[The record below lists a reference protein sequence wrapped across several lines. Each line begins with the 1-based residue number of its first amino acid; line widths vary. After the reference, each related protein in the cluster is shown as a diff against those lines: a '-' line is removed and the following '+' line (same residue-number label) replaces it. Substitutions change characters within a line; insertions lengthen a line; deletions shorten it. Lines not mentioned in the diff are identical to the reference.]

1 MPSADQSEILSIIGN
16 IYDCVL
22 RPEDWPDVLKKIAT
36 RVGGLNA
43 SISIQDPLSKTGSF
57 FVDWAVPP
65 DAIRQYNEKYAS
77 LNPAMTSG
85 WYCEIDDPIS
95 AARYVGPPQY
105 FGSRYAREFLKPLG
119 WGDAIGSHIAKLSNR
134 YGILCIFG
142 PWSKGTFADP
152 EINFVRS
159 LSPHVRR
166 AVEITELLGQHPS
179 GNAIEASVL
188 DLLRPGVI
196 LLDRLKRI
204 TYCNATAERLIS
216 SSSTIG
222 RRGDHLFVKHAEVS
236 AKLAT
241 AVEIALTGVAEAIP
255 ENGIPLALGE
265 FDGPQ
270 LAAWILPLRRG
281 GSSSRTSPSEPRV
294 AIFLQEIGDRAPL
307 AGEHFVR
314 QFAITQSE
322 CRVLMLLVQGHD
334 VTEIADWLGTSLP
347 TVRTH
352 LARLF
357 AKTNTRSQAQL
368 VGLAM
373 TALSPARLPR
383 VAKNSITEDGSSD
396 A

>member
-1 MPSADQSEILSIIGN
+1 MPSADESEILSIIGR

-22 RPEDWPDVLKKIAT
+22 RPEDWPDVLRTIAT
-36 RVGGLNA
+36 GVGGLNA
-43 SISIQDPLSKTGSF
+43 SISIQDPMSKTGSF

-65 DAIRQYNEKYAS
+65 DAIREYNEKYAS

-95 AARYVGPPQY
+95 AARYVGPPEY

-142 PWSKGTFADP
+142 PWSNGVFTDP

-204 TYCNATAERLIS
+204 TYCNAAAERLIS
-216 SSSTIG
+216 SSSMIS
-222 RRGDHLFVKHAEVS
+222 RRGDHLHLRDAEIS

-241 AVEIALTGVAEAIP
+241 AVDTALTGFAEAIP
-255 ENGIPLALGE
+255 ENGIPLGLGG
-265 FDGPQ
+265 FDGPH

-281 GSSSRTSPSEPRV
+281 GRSKAHPSESQA

-334 VTEIADWLGTSLP
+334 VVDIADWLGISQP

-357 AKTNTRSQAQL
+357 AKTNTKNQAQL
-368 VGLAM
+368 VGFAM
-373 TALSPARLPR
+373 TALSPAHLSGE
-383 VAKNSITEDGSSD
+383 AKVDL
-396 A
+396 

>member
-1 MPSADQSEILSIIGN
+1 MPTADQSDILSIVGK

-22 RPEDWPDVLKKIAT
+22 RPEEWPDVLRTIGT
-36 RVGGLNA
+36 GVGGLNA
-43 SISIQDPLSKTGSF
+43 SISIQDPLSKSGSF

-65 DAIRQYNEKYAS
+65 DAIREYNEKYAS

-95 AARYVGPPQY
+95 AARYVGPPEY

-134 YGILCIFG
+134 YGILCIFA
-142 PWSKGTFADP
+142 PWSKGTFADS
-152 EINFVRS
+152 EISFIRS

-166 AVEITELLGQHPS
+166 AVEITELLGQYPS

-188 DLLRPGVI
+188 DLLRSGVI

-204 TYCNATAERLIS
+204 TYCNAAAERLIS
-216 SSSTIG
+216 SSPTIG
-222 RRGDHLFVKHAEVS
+222 RRGDHLLVKDAEVS

-241 AVEIALTGVAEAIP
+241 AVENALTGLAEAIP

-265 FDGPQ
+265 FDGPH

-281 GSSSRTSPSEPRV
+281 GRSRTSSSEPRV
-294 AIFLQEIGDRAPL
+294 AIFLQEIGKKAPL
-307 AGEHFVR
+307 AGEHFVK

-334 VTEIADWLGTSLP
+334 VVDIADWLGISQP

-357 AKTNTRSQAQL
+357 AKTDTKNQAQL
-368 VGLAM
+368 VGFAM
-373 TALSPARLPR
+373 TALSPARMSHDT
-383 VAKNSITEDGSSD
+383 KNIISEDGNRD